1 MCVCARAHRCVH
13 SWTCSICENSVRN
26 KNPASCTS
34 PCVCV
39 CVCVW
44 RGRVCVCKGTVG
56 RYVAGNNGK
65 CVVHVHVLC
74 EISYSILA
82 V

>member
-1 MCVCARAHRCVH
+1 MDMYDLR
-13 SWTCSICENSVRN
+13 NSVRN

-44 RGRVCVCKGTVG
+44 RGRVCVCKDTVG
-56 RYVAGNNGK
+56 GCVAGNNA
-65 CVVHVHVLC
+65 
-74 EISYSILA
+74 SA
-82 V
+82 